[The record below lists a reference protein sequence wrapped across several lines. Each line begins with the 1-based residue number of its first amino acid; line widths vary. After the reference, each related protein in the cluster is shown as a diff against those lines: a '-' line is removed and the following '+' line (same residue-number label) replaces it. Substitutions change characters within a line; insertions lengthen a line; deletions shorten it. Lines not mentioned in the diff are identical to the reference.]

1 MSPPEVRGRLTAQS
15 VPGGHVS
22 TEPPALPRPWSC
34 SRHLQQQVGPSQVSW
49 CPLWTI
55 DPEAL
60 VLIGPPR
67 EKRPHGPEES
77 KRSLEKEQQRRS
89 SPRRRCG
96 SSEESA
102 APEESA
108 PPPDWSH
115 DSPWT
120 RSRGRAAVE
129 EQGAAGPEDT
139 LRRRA
144 SSQNHQEPEEKKKRS
159 SSTAEQEL
167 SHQQGATSTPELLED
182 SQSQQAEPAGGATEH
197 QNPAQPVGRSLTS
210 PSSFFSFFSWWCP
223 PPAATGSHERVSYC
237 GSSLHFLF
245 PESNLAI
252 SAFTIQQLQHDC
264 CTRSC

>member
-1 MSPPEVRGRLTAQS
+1 MARS

-22 TEPPALPRPWSC
+22 TEPPAPPRPWSC

-77 KRSLEKEQQRRS
+77 KRSPEKEQQRRS

-129 EQGAAGPEDT
+129 EQGAAGPEET

-210 PSSFFSFFSWWCP
+210 PSCVHQQQQQEVMSASVIM
-223 PPAATGSHERVSYC
+223 AAACTSCFLRATWPSPRLQSSSSIMTAAPEAAEVS
-237 GSSLHFLF
+237 
-245 PESNLAI
+245 
-252 SAFTIQQLQHDC
+252 
-264 CTRSC
+264 